1 MFLVA
6 MDIGVGSG
14 SAQRHPS
21 VACRHRAVCM
31 WLSCRHVH
39 SEHLVRCV
47 LEFVQWVPMT
57 RDILLCIVNC
67 MKRADPNETSWQD
80 VYGPVEEWNMSNVTD
95 LSFPAGN
102 RPLLPASFN
111 YNVEWWDVSNVVTM
125 TELFCRTDFNQPLL
139 RWNVSAVTDMS
150 KMFFNCTNFNQPL
163 HTWNVSNVMRMD
175 SMFAYCVHFNQPL
188 CTWDVSNVTRM
199 DCMFAYCVHFN
210 QPLHTWNVSNVRM
223 FRDLFNSCNSLQQD
237 MLPLIKQF
245 LLDAK
250 RWVDE
255 EKRKQTFCANYISL
269 PNASRALSAV
279 EEEDSVHM

>member
-1 MFLVA
+1 
-6 MDIGVGSG
+6 
-14 SAQRHPS
+14 
-21 VACRHRAVCM
+21 
-31 WLSCRHVH
+31 
-39 SEHLVRCV
+39 
-47 LEFVQWVPMT
+47 MT
-57 RDILLCIVNC
+57 RDILLYIVNC

-125 TELFCRTDFNQPLL
+125 KELFCRTDFNQPLL

-175 SMFAYCVHFNQPL
+175 
-188 CTWDVSNVTRM
+188 
-199 DCMFAYCVHFN
+199 CMFAYCVHFN
-210 QPLHTWNVSNVRM
+210 QPLHTWDVSNVRM